1 MINLQSRIT
10 LSDEVLV
17 QEIEGE
23 AVLLD
28 LKSEQYFGLD
38 AVGVQLWR
46 AIEANPSLEVAH
58 RALLETYDVESEQ
71 LAGDLIL
78 LVESLAR
85 AGLVRA
91 ASPA

>member
-38 AVGVQLWR
+38 AVGVKLWR
-46 AIEANPSLEVAH
+46 ALEANPSLDAAH
-58 RALLETYDVESEQ
+58 RALLEAYDVEAEQ
-71 LAGDLIL
+71 LAGDLVR
-78 LVESLAR
+78 LVESLAN
-85 AGLVRA
+85 AGLVSA
-91 ASPA
+91 APST